1 MKYFFLE
8 TRAPNFTTNSVHIA
22 DDEGNAHVTVWEIDY
37 RGQDDL
43 WERAQSILD
52 FLNQKEHDNE

>member
-1 MKYFFLE
+1 MYYFLE
-8 TRAPNFTTNSVHIA
+8 TRALNSTTNAVHIS

-43 WERAQSILD
+43 WARAQAILD
-52 FLNQKEHDNE
+52 FLNQKENHHE